1 MKGLKINISTD
12 AENSLLKLARA
23 RILNLNRKQTAK
35 NEIHLWNN
43 GFSIG
48 QTYIKFMEIGLC
60 NLTLIFL
67 QYEQYDMYEMIA
79 WD

>member
-35 NEIHLWNN
+35 M
-43 GFSIG
+43 
-48 QTYIKFMEIGLC
+48 KFISGTM
-60 NLTLIFL
+60 
-67 QYEQYDMYEMIA
+67 DSV
-79 WD
+79 